1 MIPLNKQAAQPLGP
15 SVPKLIVGCGKRIL
29 VVSDQVQ
36 PDIFPD
42 SPEEQLLFI
51 KTFWNVVEEFIV
63 VLRAEKPIRQPG
75 SLGDVAP
82 IHIGYR
88 HELGGLA

>member
-15 SVPKLIVGCGKRIL
+15 SVPKLIV
-29 VVSDQVQ
+29 
-36 PDIFPD
+36 
-42 SPEEQLLFI
+42 
-51 KTFWNVVEEFIV
+51 

-75 SLGDVAP
+75 SPGDVAP